1 MGQQRIGSERAVV
14 QTANVFTL
22 SQIQERI
29 IKCVCCPR
37 LVAHRQHTADQK
49 VRRFRNESYWGKP
62 VPSFGDPL
70 ARLLIVGLA
79 PAAHGA
85 NRTGRAFTGD
95 RSGDW
100 LYEALHRFGFANQ
113 PDSFHRQDGLTLHDC
128 FIMQVIRCA
137 PPGNRPDRQEI
148 ANCQSYFL
156 DELRLLNNVQA
167 VIPLG
172 RLAFDAYL
180 RAYQQIGNTLPK
192 PRPRFEHGTLTRL
205 PTGHAFLPSY
215 HPSQQNTQTG
225 RLTRVM
231 FHQVFAIART
241 LFDGNCEEGLGPTG
255 KPHGCS
261 TAPQR
266 GARSRSRGSRAK
278 PLGR

>member
-29 IKCVCCPR
+29 INCVCCAR

-148 ANCQSYFL
+148 ANCQAYFL
-156 DELRLLNNVQA
+156 DELRLLKNVQA

-192 PRPRFEHGTLTRL
+192 PRPRFEHGKLTRL